1 MSRAVVAL
9 LVIVTFG
16 GGGGSL
22 LHEASGHSVAVG
34 SLALQIDIDLSK
46 RRIRDSN
53 PCPGRTSSPSRFAG
67 NLLSYG

>member
-1 MSRAVVAL
+1 MSRAIVAL

-53 PCPGRTSSPSRFAG
+53 PCRRRERAVS
-67 NLLSYG
+67 